1 MYKEVKHRKISS
13 KEISNPSNSI
23 IKKKIKKNELTK
35 KKESQKLLTNH
46 SKVNTE
52 SRTTKKESNSKI
64 NHLNLKNIIKKIDLF
79 AISLSKKSKTNN
91 LLKNK
96 IKNIKNSNKPF
107 TNFIKIKNSNNK
119 ENKTREKRSSI
130 KENLSTK
137 KKSLDNFINFESIT
151 ASENRVNKI
160 DFIKRY
166 KQQLIKDKSGREMNH
181 INNTN
186 ILFNI
191 INHNHSNIKINDS
204 SNNSKKV
211 REKDISRHFRRNFT
225 ELGMIGI
232 DSKNSI
238 RNKEL
243 QISFENN
250 YRRKNASTKNKN
262 VINNYY
268 YSTNNNSTIKYQE
281 KNKRKKLIINEE
293 LKNYILKG
301 NSSLKNKSEIKK
313 KKLYLTNQNNK
324 IKTKQISRENFKKS
338 IPKPINT
345 FSDLNKIRRKS
356 SQTNTNKNKI
366 EILNTIEKEKFA
378 LETFNTNLKEDKN
391 EGIRES
397 DYLAN
402 NDNININRN
411 IYNDFNNTFHYFINN
426 ALINIRG
433 ISIAGKD
440 SKNQMKINQDSYI
453 IKRDINNIKNFNL
466 FGVFDGH
473 GYYGKTISNYLKE
486 NIIKKIEETSR
497 KINSRNLEN
506 IYKEFKKDNYQLI
519 KNVFYEIDTQILNNN
534 KEFDVT
540 LSGSTCNLIIQIA
553 DHIICANTGDSRAIL
568 IYNDTNKP
576 FDKEDIFSNY
586 KVYPLSYDCK
596 PNLPIERGRIL
607 KKQGIIRR
615 LKDFNQ
621 KEIGPL
627 RVFSKGSF
635 LPGLSMS
642 RSFGDKI
649 GKDIGIIVDPI
660 INEYNLNSDVKYI
673 VMASDGLWEFMTNEK
688 IMEIGNRYYVMN
700 DPDNFCQILLKNSKE
715 LWERK
720 SRNID
725 DITIIVIFFTFL

>member
-1 MYKEVKHRKISS
+1 M
-13 KEISNPSNSI
+13 
-23 IKKKIKKNELTK
+23 
-35 KKESQKLLTNH
+35 
-46 SKVNTE
+46 
-52 SRTTKKESNSKI
+52 
-64 NHLNLKNIIKKIDLF
+64 
-79 AISLSKKSKTNN
+79 
-91 LLKNK
+91 KNK
-96 IKNIKNSNKPF
+96 IKKIKNNNKLF
-107 TNFIKIKNSNNK
+107 SNFIKINTSNNK
-119 ENKTREKRSSI
+119 DNKSREKRSNI
-130 KENLSTK
+130 KVNLSTQK
-137 KKSLDNFINFESIT
+137 NSLDDFPNFESLT
-151 ASENRVNKI
+151 ASGNRYNKI
-160 DFIKRY
+160 DFVKRY
-166 KQQLIKDKSGREMNH
+166 NQQLTKDKKGRENNS

-191 INHNHSNIKINDS
+191 IKHNDSKKKINGS
-204 SNNSKKV
+204 NNNSKKG
-211 REKDISRHFRRNFT
+211 REKSMSRYFRRNFT
-225 ELGMIGI
+225 ELGRIGM
-232 DSKNSI
+232 DSKISI

-243 QISFENN
+243 QISFENYN
-250 YRRKNASTKNKN
+250 RRKNASTKNKN

-268 YSTNNNSTIKYQE
+268 YSNNNSTIKYQE
-281 KNKRKKLIINEE
+281 KNKRKNIIINEE

-301 NSSLKNKSEIKK
+301 SSSNKIKGEINK

-397 DYLAN
+397 DYLVN

-411 IYNDFNNTFHYFINN
+411 IYNDFSKAFHYFINN

-607 KKQGIIRR
+607 KKQGIIRI

>member
-1 MYKEVKHRKISS
+1 M
-13 KEISNPSNSI
+13 
-23 IKKKIKKNELTK
+23 
-35 KKESQKLLTNH
+35 
-46 SKVNTE
+46 
-52 SRTTKKESNSKI
+52 
-64 NHLNLKNIIKKIDLF
+64 
-79 AISLSKKSKTNN
+79 
-91 LLKNK
+91 
-96 IKNIKNSNKPF
+96 
-107 TNFIKIKNSNNK
+107 
-119 ENKTREKRSSI
+119 
-130 KENLSTK
+130 NLSTQK
-137 KKSLDNFINFESIT
+137 NSLDDFPNFESLT
-151 ASENRVNKI
+151 ASGNRYNKI

-166 KQQLIKDKSGREMNH
+166 NQQLTKDKKGRENNS

-191 INHNHSNIKINDS
+191 IKHNDSKKKINGS
-204 SNNSKKV
+204 SNNSKKGK
-211 REKDISRHFRRNFT
+211 EKSMSRYFRRNFT
-225 ELGMIGI
+225 ELGRIGM
-232 DSKNSI
+232 DSKISI

-243 QISFENN
+243 QISFENYN
-250 YRRKNASTKNKN
+250 RRKNASTKNKN

-268 YSTNNNSTIKYQE
+268 YSNNNSTIKYQE
-281 KNKRKKLIINEE
+281 KNKRKNIIINEE

-301 NSSLKNKSEIKK
+301 SSSNKIKGEINK
-313 KKLYLTNQNNK
+313 KKLYLIHPNNK
-324 IKTKQISRENFKKS
+324 IKTKQINRENFKKS
-338 IPKPINT
+338 IPKPINSHT
-345 FSDLNKIRRKS
+345 DLKKNRRKS
-356 SQTNTNKNKI
+356 SQTNTNKNNT
-366 EILNTIEKEKFA
+366 EILNTLEKDNFTM
-378 LETFNTNLKEDKN
+378 ETLNTNLKEDKN
-391 EGIRES
+391 EDIRQSEF
-397 DYLAN
+397 LVN

-411 IYNDFNNTFHYFINN
+411 ISNDFNNEFHYFINN

-440 SKNQMKINQDSYI
+440 TNNQMKINQDSYI
-453 IKRDINNIKNFNL
+453 IKRDINNIRNFNL
-466 FGVFDGH
+466 FGIFDGH
-473 GYYGKTISNYLKE
+473 GYYGRTISNYLKE
-486 NIIKKIEETSR
+486 NIIKKIEERAR

-506 IYKEFKKDNYQLI
+506 IYKEFKKDNYRLI
-519 KNVFYEIDTQILNNN
+519 KNLFYEIDTQILNNN

-568 IYNDTNKP
+568 IYDDISKP
-576 FDKEDIFSNY
+576 LDKEDIFNNY
-586 KVYPLSYDCK
+586 RVYPLSYDCK
-596 PNLPIERGRIL
+596 PNLPIEKERIL

-673 VMASDGLWEFMTNEK
+673 VMASDGLWEFMKNEK
-688 IMEIGNRYYVMN
+688 IMEIGNKYYVMN
-700 DPDNFCQILLKNSKE
+700 DPDNFCQILLKISKE

-720 SRNID
+720 SKNID

>member
-13 KEISNPSNSI
+13 KEINNPSITKNQ
-23 IKKKIKKNELTK
+23 KKIKKNELTK
-35 KKESQKLLTNH
+35 KKENHLLTNH
-46 SKVNTE
+46 SNVNTE

-64 NHLNLKNIIKKIDLF
+64 NHLNLKSIIKKIDLF
-79 AISLSKKSKTNN
+79 AISLSKKSKTKNI
-91 LLKNK
+91 LKNK
-96 IKNIKNSNKPF
+96 IKKIKNSNKLF
-107 TNFIKIKNSNNK
+107 TNFIKINTSNNK
-119 ENKTREKRSSI
+119 DNKSREKRSNI
-130 KENLSTK
+130 KVNLSTQ
-137 KKSLDNFINFESIT
+137 KKSSDNFPNFESLT
-151 ASENRVNKI
+151 ESENRYNKI
-160 DFIKRY
+160 DFIKKY
-166 KQQLIKDKSGREMNH
+166 NQQLSKDKKGRENNP
-181 INNTN
+181 INNAN
-186 ILFNI
+186 ILFNLI
-191 INHNHSNIKINDS
+191 KNNNSKKKINDS
-204 SNNSKKV
+204 SNNSKKG
-211 REKDISRHFRRNFT
+211 REKNMTRYFRRNFT
-225 ELGMIGI
+225 ELGRIGM
-232 DSKNSI
+232 DSKNST

-250 YRRKNASTKNKN
+250 NRRKNASTKNKN

-268 YSTNNNSTIKYQE
+268 YSNNNSTIKNQE
-281 KNKRKKLIINEE
+281 KNKKKKNLIINEE

-301 NSSLKNKSEIKK
+301 SSSHKNRSDLNK
-313 KKLYLTNQNNK
+313 KKLYLIHPSSK
-324 IKTKQISRENFKKS
+324 IKTKQIYKENFKKS

-345 FSDLNKIRRKS
+345 HTDLKKNRRKN
-356 SQTNTNKNKI
+356 SQNNANKNYTD
-366 EILNTIEKEKFA
+366 ILNSLEKENFA
-378 LETFNTNLKEDKN
+378 LETLNTNLKEDKN
-391 EGIRES
+391 EDIRES
-397 DYLAN
+397 EYLAN
-402 NDNININRN
+402 NNNININRN
-411 IYNDFNNTFHYFINN
+411 ISNDFNNEFHYFINN

-453 IKRDINNIKNFNL
+453 IKRDINNIRNFNL

-486 NIIKKIEETSR
+486 NIIKKIEETVR
-497 KINSRNLEN
+497 IINSRNLEN
-506 IYKEFKKDNYQLI
+506 IYKEFKRDNFQLI
-519 KNVFYEIDTQILNNN
+519 KNIFYEIDTQILNNN

-568 IYNDTNKP
+568 IYDDINKP
-576 FDKEDIFSNY
+576 LDKEDIFNNY
-586 KVYPLSYDCK
+586 RVYPLSYDCK
-596 PNLPIERGRIL
+596 PNLPIEKERIL
-607 KKQGIIRR
+607 KKEGIIRR

-688 IMEIGNRYYVMN
+688 IMEIGNRFYAMN
-700 DPDNFCQILLKNSKE
+700 DPDNFCQILLKISKE

-720 SRNID
+720 SKNID

>member
-1 MYKEVKHRKISS
+1 M
-13 KEISNPSNSI
+13 
-23 IKKKIKKNELTK
+23 
-35 KKESQKLLTNH
+35 
-46 SKVNTE
+46 
-52 SRTTKKESNSKI
+52 
-64 NHLNLKNIIKKIDLF
+64 
-79 AISLSKKSKTNN
+79 
-91 LLKNK
+91 
-96 IKNIKNSNKPF
+96 
-107 TNFIKIKNSNNK
+107 
-119 ENKTREKRSSI
+119 
-130 KENLSTK
+130 NLSTQK
-137 KKSLDNFINFESIT
+137 NSLDDFPNFESLT
-151 ASENRVNKI
+151 ASGNRYNKI

-166 KQQLIKDKSGREMNH
+166 NQQLTKDKKGRENNS

-191 INHNHSNIKINDS
+191 IKHNDSKKKINGS
-204 SNNSKKV
+204 SNNSKKGK
-211 REKDISRHFRRNFT
+211 EKSMSRYFRRNFT
-225 ELGMIGI
+225 ELGRIGM
-232 DSKNSI
+232 DSKISI

-243 QISFENN
+243 QISFENYN
-250 YRRKNASTKNKN
+250 RRKNASTKNKN

-268 YSTNNNSTIKYQE
+268 YSNNNSTIKYQE
-281 KNKRKKLIINEE
+281 KNKRKNIIINEE

-301 NSSLKNKSEIKK
+301 SSSNKIKGEINK
-313 KKLYLTNQNNK
+313 KKLYLIHPSSK
-324 IKTKQISRENFKKS
+324 IKTKQINRENFKKS
-338 IPKPINT
+338 IPKPINSHT
-345 FSDLNKIRRKS
+345 DLKKNRRKS
-356 SQTNTNKNKI
+356 SQTNTNKNNT
-366 EILNTIEKEKFA
+366 EILNTLEKDNFTM
-378 LETFNTNLKEDKN
+378 ETLNTNLKEDKN
-391 EGIRES
+391 EDIRQSEF
-397 DYLAN
+397 LVN

-411 IYNDFNNTFHYFINN
+411 ISNDFNNEFHYFINN

-440 SKNQMKINQDSYI
+440 TNNQMKINQDSYI
-453 IKRDINNIKNFNL
+453 IKRDINNIRNFNL
-466 FGVFDGH
+466 FGIFDGH
-473 GYYGKTISNYLKE
+473 GYYGRTISNYLKE
-486 NIIKKIEETSR
+486 NIIKKIEERAR

-506 IYKEFKKDNYQLI
+506 IYKEFKKDNYRLI
-519 KNVFYEIDTQILNNN
+519 KNLFYEIDTQILNNN

-568 IYNDTNKP
+568 IYDDISKP
-576 FDKEDIFSNY
+576 LDKEDIFNNY
-586 KVYPLSYDCK
+586 RVYPLSYDCK
-596 PNLPIERGRIL
+596 PNLPIEKERIL

-673 VMASDGLWEFMTNEK
+673 VMASDGLWEFMKNEK
-688 IMEIGNRYYVMN
+688 IMEIGNKYYVMN
-700 DPDNFCQILLKNSKE
+700 DPDNFCQILLKISKE

-720 SRNID
+720 SKNID